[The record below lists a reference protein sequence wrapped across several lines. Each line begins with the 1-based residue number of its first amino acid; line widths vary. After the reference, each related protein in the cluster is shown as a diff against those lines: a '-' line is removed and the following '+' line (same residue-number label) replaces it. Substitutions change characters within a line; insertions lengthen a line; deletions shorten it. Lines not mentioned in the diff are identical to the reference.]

1 MRPRRERVL
10 TPVVMEEESTAM
22 TDAASTAKQDSSARY
37 VRVRSLRE
45 GGFVEFDFL
54 VGDGDLAVELILP
67 LAAFKEFCVA
77 QGAVPLP
84 SAQCEAFDLD
94 QSKWRFGQPGITE

>member
-1 MRPRRERVL
+1 M
-10 TPVVMEEESTAM
+10 TVVGPTGRSN
-22 TDAASTAKQDSSARY
+22 SLPRY
-37 VRVRSLRE
+37 VRVRGLRA

-67 LAAFKEFCVA
+67 MAAFKEFCVV

-84 SAQCEAFDLD
+84 SEQCEAFDHD
-94 QSKWRFGQPGITE
+94 QSKWRFGQPGVIE